1 MDNISAAPRV
11 AKGAQPSFF
20 EQPAMEAMYGMLVV
34 MLEEICV
41 LRDRIDTCE
50 RLGAQGIPVTP
61 ESVEAYQPD
70 ERVDATRE
78 ARRRQT
84 IDRVMRPVRA
94 LQQASVRQAQ
104 SRYEDAARGIAEQD
118 I

>member
-1 MDNISAAPRV
+1 MNPVAPAPRV

-41 LRDRIDTCE
+41 LRDRLDTCE

-61 ESVEAYQPD
+61 DSVEAYQPD
-70 ERVDATRE
+70 ALVDEERE
-78 ARRRQT
+78 ARRHQT
-84 IDRVMRPVRA
+84 IDRIMRPVKS
-94 LQQASVRQAQ
+94 LQQASVQQAQ
-104 SRYEDAARGIAEQD
+104 SRYEHAARDIAEQE

>member
-1 MDNISAAPRV
+1 MDNTSAAPRV

-20 EQPAMEAMYGMLVV
+20 EQPAIEAMYGMLVV

-61 ESVEAYQPD
+61 DSVEAYQPD
-70 ERVDATRE
+70 ADVDAQRE

-84 IDRVMRPVRA
+84 IDRVMRPVKA
-94 LQQASVRQAQ
+94 LQQASVQQAQ
-104 SRYEDAARGIAEQD
+104 SRYEHAARDIAEQD

>member
-1 MDNISAAPRV
+1 MNRAVQAPRV

-41 LRDRIDTCE
+41 LRDRLDTCE
-50 RLGAQGIPVTP
+50 RLGEQGIPVTRD
-61 ESVEAYQPD
+61 SIEAYQPD
-70 ERVDATRE
+70 ADADAERET
-78 ARRRQT
+78 RRRQT
-84 IDRVMRPVRA
+84 IDRVMRPVRT
-94 LQQASVRQAQ
+94 LQQASVQQAQ
-104 SRYEDAARGIAEQD
+104 SRYEHTARDIAEQE